1 MKAEFVRTDSQD
13 DVEKLFSFFEEMK
26 IENENFFFDID
37 VGTDE
42 DGVLEQP
49 RTKHDERTKDGI
61 DTESAR
67 GQT

>member
-42 DGVLEQP
+42 DGKRIIRNIFWSNASCQVMALNF
-49 RTKHDERTKDGI
+49 THF
-61 DTESAR
+61 
-67 GQT
+67 